1 MKKYNVTLHK
11 RSGTAYCVV
20 WADGILDAIPA
31 AERMEDRNDPCA
43 GGIMIE
49 QDGKFCAARHFGQW
63 EVKQAALDEPLRSY
77 RIIFT

>member
-20 WADGILDAIPA
+20 WTDGILDAIPA

-49 QDGKFCAARHFGQW
+49 QDG
-63 EVKQAALDEPLRSY
+63 
-77 RIIFT
+77 